1 MSNTAAALLN
11 RLGQAQGA
19 AIAIEIISTRG
30 STPRGTDAFLIVTA
44 DQTGGTIGGGQL
56 EFHAIDVARSMLAQ
70 GAPQRQLDMP
80 LGPHLGQCCGGH
92 VTLLLSPVDVAIA
105 QRLRNRV
112 NLAEQAQ
119 PEVLVFGLGHT
130 GRALAQMLALLPF
143 NVTLVDDRAE
153 VFADLPQT
161 CRWLPLDDP
170 ALAIAQALPGAAF
183 IVLTHSHG
191 LDYRLADAALAR
203 ADAAY
208 VGMIGSSTKRARFER
223 WFLMRGGAAARLRDF
238 ACPIG
243 GADVA
248 DKRPAVIA
256 SLTAAEILR
265 AFARRA
271 ALAKAALPEI
281 VDAVADHVF
290 IGEQGHGTDPA

>member
-1 MSNTAAALLN
+1 MSDNAAALLN

-19 AIAIEIISTRG
+19 AVAVEVIATRG
-30 STPRGTDAFLIVTA
+30 STPRGTDAFLVVTA
-44 DQTGGTIGGGQL
+44 DAAGGTIGGGQL
-56 EFHAIDVARSMLAQ
+56 EFHAIDVARKMLAL

-92 VTLLLSPVDVAIA
+92 VTLLLSPVDAAVA

-130 GRALAQMLALLPF
+130 GRTLARMLALLPF

-170 ALAIAQALPGAAF
+170 ALAIAQAGPGAAF

-203 ADAAY
+203 KDAAY
-208 VGMIGSSTKRARFER
+208 VSMIGSATKRARFER
-223 WFLMRGGAAARLRDF
+223 WFLMRGGDGAQLRDF

-243 GADVA
+243 GAGVA
-248 DKRPAVIA
+248 DKRPAIIA
-256 SLTAAEILR
+256 GLTAAELVR
-265 AFARRA
+265 AFARHTGR
-271 ALAKAALPEI
+271 I
-281 VDAVADHVF
+281 ADMPVRPQNL
-290 IGEQGHGTDPA
+290 EREVL